1 MIGVSDLL
9 ARIHVD
15 KHGHWSLF
23 RLTITCSHA
32 FVLCDLSHLD
42 LRQSG
47 PRCAGAKRRK
57 TMKLSKP
64 IPLWLTIDVLIVV
77 VGLGL
82 IALGIVIA
90 SSRIF
95 NASVF

>member
-1 MIGVSDLL
+1 M
-9 ARIHVD
+9 
-15 KHGHWSLF
+15 
-23 RLTITCSHA
+23 TINCSHA
-32 FVLCDLSHLD
+32 FVLCDLPHLG
-42 LRQSG
+42 LRRSG
-47 PRCAGAKRRK
+47 PRCAGAKRRM
-57 TMKLSKP
+57 TMKISKP
-64 IPLWLTIDVLIVV
+64 IPLWLTIDVLIIV